1 MGILGNLAGFAT
13 GVLPLQAGWAALN
26 LAFGVV
32 PLLVVW
38 GGLSL
43 NTIDP
48 QEAALIERIMH
59 ELEDENDR

>member
-1 MGILGNLAGFAT
+1 
-13 GVLPLQAGWAALN
+13 
-26 LAFGVV
+26 
-32 PLLVVW
+32 
-38 GGLSL
+38 LSL